1 VHRRLFLEVEAAQ
14 RSPLRVFSVEIE
26 VRAASTSDLVASTQQ
41 IILPGNFSKH
51 LEIVTPAW

>member
-1 VHRRLFLEVEAAQ
+1 MFLEVEAAQ